1 MSTQRTKK
9 HSTENTPKTINKQ
22 DEPIKVCTPDLLDEP
37 ILRLKRLQGAV
48 TLLTHLGSRELEC
61 TDPDAILSFCEL
73 VEDYLSPTLEE
84 LDALQLAFNSQV
96 MRYS

>member
-1 MSTQRTKK
+1 MSTQKTKRHCTRK
-9 HSTENTPKTINKQ
+9 ASRTINEQ
-22 DEPIKVCTPDLLDEP
+22 DERVGACTPDLLDEP

-73 VEDYLSPTLEE
+73 IEDHLNPSLEE
-84 LDALQLAFNSQV
+84 LDALQLALESQA
-96 MRYS
+96 MRSS